1 MFIVAFVAML
11 AYFASLAAR
20 QGTKSNDRTGG
31 APAPA
36 TASPIARAPTAGAV
50 SRFRRTTHSS
60 SPAAAPRSAR
70 AICSAPR
77 TSAAKPVAAGDHQVV
92 PLGARGATSV
102 RLGVCQPCGE
112 EGCQPR

>member
-31 APAPA
+31 APGPA

-50 SRFRRTTHSS
+50 RGSEGRPIRRHR
-60 SPAAAPRSAR
+60 PLRPGLRGRSAVPR
-70 AICSAPR
+70 APALP
-77 TSAAKPVAAGDHQVV
+77 AVAAGDHQVV